1 MRGEDGSLKLHAHL
15 HTREEL
21 GTYHA
26 MAKLNWSE
34 IEMAYRAGLVSVRGI
49 ARLYGCS
56 HVAILDKAKREGWQR
71 DLKAKA
77 KQSARENLMLQA
89 LRAQARGDQEP
100 RQESSQN
107 QDKKEGGGPPSLPET
122 TRTPPTCGRGGP
134 KIDDSPATEEEMVEA
149 AARQIVEVVR
159 DHRHDIA
166 KATALHRRLLAELEA
181 NTLEVDALQEEIDEV
196 TRGDPTPRRQRALM
210 RAVSH
215 PQRAHSL
222 NQLVGALGRLQ
233 DLERRAFG
241 VDDHDQDERDAPT
254 VEERIR
260 AYEEEEAV
268 VVADNVVPISSGGG
282 DE

>member
-1 MRGEDGSLKLHAHL
+1 
-15 HTREEL
+15 
-21 GTYHA
+21 
-26 MAKLNWSE
+26 
-34 IEMAYRAGLVSVRGI
+34 
-49 ARLYGCS
+49 
-56 HVAILDKAKREGWQR
+56 
-71 DLKAKA
+71 
-77 KQSARENLMLQA
+77 
-89 LRAQARGDQEP
+89 
-100 RQESSQN
+100 
-107 QDKKEGGGPPSLPET
+107 
-122 TRTPPTCGRGGP
+122 
-134 KIDDSPATEEEMVEA
+134 MVEA

-241 VDDHDQDERDAPT
+241 VDDQDQDERDAPT